1 LQFIGNQLKSIL
13 ERQQR
18 EVAVYDSRSYPR
30 GTVKPATALRLLELR
45 TYIGIGNPNR
55 IRAIRPLDGYMTIG
69 QLHQASNMTIR
80 PRNKDGALFAPD
92 WVVEHRK

>member
-1 LQFIGNQLKSIL
+1 MQFIGNQLKSIL

-18 EVAVYDSRSYPR
+18 EVAVYDSRSYSR
-30 GTVKPATALRLLELR
+30 GTVKPATALRLLELG

-69 QLHQASNMTIR
+69 QLHQASNMTVR

>member
-1 LQFIGNQLKSIL
+1 MQFIGNQLKSIL
-13 ERQQR
+13 ERQQL

-45 TYIGIGNPNR
+45 TYIGIGNSNR

-69 QLHQASNMTIR
+69 QLHQASNMTVR